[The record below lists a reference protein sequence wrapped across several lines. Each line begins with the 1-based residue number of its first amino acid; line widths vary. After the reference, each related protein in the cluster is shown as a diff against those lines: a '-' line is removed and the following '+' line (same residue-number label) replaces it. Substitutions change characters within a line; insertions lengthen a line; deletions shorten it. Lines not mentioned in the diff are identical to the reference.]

1 MNQSPADQRSEI
13 AFSRNFSI
21 VLVMPLRILLL
32 CVFAAALSSCSDY
45 FDGAGQPQMRQE
57 ARTNPLGQTTY
68 TYKKE
73 DPAPEN
79 QNQ

>member
-1 MNQSPADQRSEI
+1 
-13 AFSRNFSI
+13 
-21 VLVMPLRILLL
+21 
-32 CVFAAALSSCSDY
+32 
-45 FDGAGQPQMRQE
+45 MRQE